1 MAIEIHFRRDPK
13 FTSGP
18 KNTAWA
24 DVDGVRYEIP
34 PNKRGGNNGGAI
46 YRLIVELCD
55 AGYEGEEFTAHDG
68 RVRCLQGTL
77 AIMAVRQPST
87 GRLRAVRRARHAPR
101 AYSSKVRRRNCPEP
115 ARSAT
120 IPTAIVLMPH

>member
-13 FTSGP
+13 FTSGS

-68 RVRCLQGTL
+68 RVRCLQGVL
-77 AIMAVRQPST
+77 SIMAVP
-87 GRLRAVRRARHAPR
+87 VRYRKAPRCAPR
-101 AYSSKVRRRNCPEP
+101 ASY
-115 ARSAT
+115 
-120 IPTAIVLMPH
+120 PTDVFKQSEAA